1 MKVKLAFLAIAL
13 IAVTSAFTTAKV
25 LSHKFKVV
33 SFDQT
38 NNRYQLIDN
47 TDIISLQEGTGS
59 GQYSCNSSSDLCTI
73 ETNNSAFQSGGVWY
87 VTASESE
94 VLIEGTYEFHN

>member
-1 MKVKLAFLAIAL
+1 MKAKLAFLAIAL

-33 SFDQT
+33 TFDNV

-47 TDIISLQEGTGS
+47 EDIISKQQGTEV
-59 GQYSCNSSSDLCTI
+59 GQYTCEESSELCTI
-73 ETNNSAFQSGGVWY
+73 ETNNSAFQISGVWY
-87 VTASESE
+87 VSASASE
-94 VLIEGTYEFHN
+94 VLTEGEYAAH